1 MFTLECYENS
11 DTNARTQGT
20 TLARTGDRTI
30 TTNAFD
36 QVFWSAVSD
45 SAVDESGAFDFTSPE
60 IASIHGGQTPG
71 SNIYTTVS
79 DHIPVYVIFEDIIF
93 DSSFTDADVDVVCN
107 DWVPWPAPNSTDPA
121 AVRNRELDCPADD

>member
-1 MFTLECYENS
+1 MKKTHRKKRLEFSTVY
-11 DTNARTQGT
+11 A
-20 TLARTGDRTI
+20 
-30 TTNAFD
+30 
-36 QVFWSAVSD
+36 
-45 SAVDESGAFDFTSPE
+45 PE

-79 DHIPVYVIFEDIIF
+79 DHIPVYVIFEDSIF
-93 DSSFTDADVDVVCN
+93 DSSFTDADADVSCN